1 MDQFMPRGQACLDGV
16 VAGRVIPLRVGDVEL
31 MVEASP
37 VVGTEQTSA
46 LSRAQDAVTD
56 AFGRAREMIVAVAT
70 STVDAIH
77 QMGEQAVRP
86 DQVEV
91 KFGVKFSVQGNVI
104 LANASGEANLE
115 VKLQYNRPTQ

>member
-1 MDQFMPRGQACLDGV
+1 MAGQV
-16 VAGRVIPLRVGDVEL
+16 VPLQVGGVEL

-37 VVGTEQTSA
+37 VVGSEPTSK
-46 LSRAQDAVTD
+46 LGRAQDAVTD
-56 AFGRAREMIVAVAT
+56 AFERAREVIVAVAT
-70 STVDAIH
+70 STVDAVD
-77 QMGEQAVRP
+77 QLGERVVQP

-115 VKLQYNRPTQ
+115 VKLQYNLPRRSVHGHA